1 MQSTRPSWSNQL
13 ARSEILADQIMRQL
27 ELWESKPTK
36 SAKNF
41 SNLEALHHA
50 IDQNGDQMS
59 QVDSIL
65 LLGLR
70 DPGTIEQLRAR
81 HTGNYKAVQRLTACQ
96 KHEEDVALTQLG
108 MAQVIRDHIKTT
120 WCSGKEPRLYVCDEY
135 LRESTKS
142 MLKELDFTM
151 IGRDGLSRYIN
162 QNTLVYAVNMDDRE
176 LQMRVDFSWNRDV
189 VPPAAVIT
197 QIMNG
202 ALDA

>member
-1 MQSTRPSWSNQL
+1 
-13 ARSEILADQIMRQL
+13 
-27 ELWESKPTK
+27 
-36 SAKNF
+36 
-41 SNLEALHHA
+41 
-50 IDQNGDQMS
+50 MS
-59 QVDSIL
+59 QVDSIVV
-65 LLGLR
+65 LGLR

-81 HTGNYKAVQRLTACQ
+81 HTGDYKALQGQTASQ
-96 KHEEDVALTQLG
+96 KHAEDVALTQLG

-120 WCSGKEPRLYVCDEY
+120 WRNGEEPTLYVCDEH

-142 MLKELDFTM
+142 MLKELDFTV